1 MWLPL
6 LRRLNYK
13 VNKMIKAQFSKSE
26 AGAEVVRVNLWRSVP
41 VTVVKS
47 RKAPK
52 AKMRAKTSKGFVKGT
67 SGIAAGY
74 PNR

>member
-1 MWLPL
+1 MIQ
-6 LRRLNYK
+6 
-13 VNKMIKAQFSKSE
+13 IKAQFSAAES
-26 AGAEVVRVNLWRSVP
+26 GAELVRVNLWKSVP
-41 VTVVKS
+41 VTVIKS

>member
-1 MWLPL
+1 M
-6 LRRLNYK
+6 RQ
-13 VNKMIKAQFSKSE
+13 IKAQFS
-26 AGAEVVRVNLWRSVP
+26 AAESGVEVIRVNLWRSVP
-41 VTVVKS
+41 VTVIKS

-52 AKMRAKTSKGFVKGT
+52 AKMRAKASKGFVKGT